1 MVLQEFKGC
10 GHNTHLILALVWSK
24 RLSCTKHQLQF
35 SPSTLECT
43 ELKPESAGPAEKLYS
58 AN

>member
-24 RLSCTKHQLQF
+24 RLSCTRSRLQS
-35 SPSTLECT
+35 SPPTLGRT
-43 ELKPESAGPAEKLYS
+43 HSASLSLCRTSGDPAIW
-58 AN
+58 